1 MAEKLLAA
9 VTSDAHPQPDQ
20 KHRSSGNFSTQDA
33 PVGTNALRWEITDTS
48 NPNGIRFGVKDDVS
62 VSKDP
67 HVFEDVFN
75 NKQTGYVADRSL
87 YIADPEGA
95 SSKFTVKVYAIY

>member
-9 VTSDAHPQPDQ
+9 VTSDAQPQPGQ

-33 PVGTNALRWEITDTS
+33 PVGTNALRWEIADTG
-48 NPNGIRFGVKDDVS
+48 NPNGIRFGVKDDKS
-62 VSKDP
+62 VGVDP
-67 HVFEDVFN
+67 PVFEDVYN

-87 YIADPEGA
+87 YVANPEGA